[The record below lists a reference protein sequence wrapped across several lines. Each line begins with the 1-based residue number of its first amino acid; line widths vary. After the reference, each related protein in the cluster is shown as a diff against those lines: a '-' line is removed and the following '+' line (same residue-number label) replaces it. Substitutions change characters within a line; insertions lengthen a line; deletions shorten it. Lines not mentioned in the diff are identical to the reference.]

1 MKKIN
6 NKNLKKALSKFT
18 TGVTIVT
25 INNKQNLYGKTINS
39 FTSLSLSPPLV
50 LFSLAKTSSKLELY
64 KKAKLLTI
72 NVLSKN
78 QKLIAVNFAKKNFS
92 WKNIKFIL
100 NNDGNPILN
109 NCVSN
114 FECSV
119 VDKINKG
126 DHTIF
131 ICEVLKVLYNGKLKP
146 LIYFNSK
153 YL

>member
-1 MKKIN
+1 MIKIN
-6 NKNLKKALSKFT
+6 NKNFKNTLSKFA

-25 INNKQNLYGKTINS
+25 INNNLNLYGKTINS

-64 KKAKLLTI
+64 KKTKLLTI

-78 QKLIAVNFAKKNFS
+78 QKLIAINFAKKKPS
-92 WKNIKFIL
+92 WKKINFFI
-100 NNDGNPILN
+100 NNDGNPIIK

-114 FECSV
+114 FECRV
-119 VDKINKG
+119 VDKIKKG

-131 ICEVLKVLYNGKLKP
+131 ICEVLKVLNNGKLKP

>member
-6 NKNLKKALSKFT
+6 KKDFKNTLSKFA
-18 TGVTIVT
+18 TGVTVVT
-25 INNKQNLYGKTINS
+25 INNKLNLFGKTINS

-64 KKAKLLTI
+64 KKSKFLTI

-78 QKLIAVNFAKKNFS
+78 QKLIAINFAKKNPS
-92 WKNIKFIL
+92 LKNIGFFL
-100 NNDGNPILN
+100 NKDGNPILK
-109 NCVSN
+109 NCISN
-114 FECSV
+114 LECRV
-119 VDKINKG
+119 VDKIKKG

-131 ICEVLKVLYNGKLKP
+131 ICEVIKVLNNEKLKP

>member
-6 NKNLKKALSKFT
+6 NKNFKNTLSKFA

-25 INNKQNLYGKTINS
+25 INNKLNLYGKTINS

-50 LFSLAKTSSKLELY
+50 LFSLAKISSKLEVY
-64 KKAKLLTI
+64 KKSKLLTI

-78 QKLIAVNFAKKNFS
+78 QKLIADNFAKKHPS
-92 WKNIKFIL
+92 WKKINYFL
-100 NNDGNPILN
+100 NKDGNPIIK

-114 FECSV
+114 FECRV
-119 VDKINKG
+119 VGKIKKG

-131 ICEVLKVLYNGKLKP
+131 ICKVLKVLNNGKLKP